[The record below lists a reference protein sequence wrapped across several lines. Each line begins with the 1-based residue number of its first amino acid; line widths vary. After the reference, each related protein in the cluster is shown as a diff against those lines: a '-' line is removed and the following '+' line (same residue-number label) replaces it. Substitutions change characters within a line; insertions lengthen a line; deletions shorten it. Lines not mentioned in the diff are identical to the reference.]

1 MSVVAPDF
9 GQIVEY
15 VTEDGIHPVNPGQHS
30 LDSLP
35 TLEAVREDYAKV
47 TGLGRQPALTAGELD
62 VLKALAGAVYH
73 SDVIENEI
81 KSTDPA
87 EVVQRLIFVRS
98 RPEWYP
104 GADVEAEQVWFH
116 AGNLYEVILG
126 HTTQAGWEPGA
137 PGTDALWKRYYEPE
151 AGPQPWVQ
159 PQGVHDA
166 YAIGA
171 EVTHK
176 GKTWRSTYAGAN
188 VWEPGVFGWV
198 VV

>member
-1 MSVVAPDF
+1 MRGDQF
-9 GQIVEY
+9 CQLVEY
-15 VTEDGIHPVNPGQHS
+15 VTEEGVFDVSPDVFV
-30 LDSLP
+30 LDSIP
-35 TLEAVREDYAKV
+35 TLEGIKQDYEKAA
-47 TGLGRQPALTAGELD
+47 TLGRAKTLD
-62 VLKALAGAVYH
+62 VQAVKNAASAVYH
-73 SDVIENEI
+73 ADVVANGVVSSDPV
-81 KSTDPA
+81 
-87 EVVQRLIFVRS
+87 EVVERLLFVRT

-126 HTTQAGWEPGA
+126 HTTQAGWEPGE

-166 YAIGA
+166 YKVDDT
-171 EVTHK
+171 VTHK
-176 GKTWRSTYAGAN
+176 GQTWRSTYAGAN